1 MGSAQSSTRAAHGE
15 QAAHSHSLYNANAAG
30 HQHQASATPSS
41 PPSVQALPPSR
52 SIFSNSRHSIL
63 ADSWT
68 RQSRRLSLDADTTLT
83 DRPLDQTQGPSYD
96 PEDRPLFHS
105 NHDPPVEPH
114 AERPPNWRH
123 STMSRLGSR
132 LLPDSVARGLTN
144 SGEETAEEG
153 QALRNGMSSRIRPSP
168 YQQVIAQSED
178 ERHSRTSSFRRR
190 ATERRREPT
199 RASVRRL
206 FSSNTE
212 PLPLHTASQPMVG
225 RSSTIDSI
233 DNLQEDSLSI
243 PDMPRRSGT
252 RLARVR
258 RSLSASVGSLLGVSD
273 RLSNRRLHSPPLR
286 PSRAALAEDSDELLS
301 QPHLTDHRH
310 GNEDG
315 APHELDAVE
324 PETRNLLSSSRI
336 TSGMSTIRRFHGLR
350 SRSTRLIRR
359 GEHPPLSQVL
369 QLAAAAIAAQLS
381 GTTINSVDG
390 SHLNGEGFDGSIQNF
405 VQTLQEAASAQAGQ
419 NIDLNASEGDLPPV
433 NFMRVFQFPND
444 ENGTPMAAQPSPPS
458 TNGSG
463 DIHDSGSLDR
473 SVTLVLVGVRSM
485 PNIHDGSPN
494 ENGTLGPSLDTLLS
508 LPFLPPANVLRNGSS
523 GALFRRSDTRVRPQ
537 NRRHSMTNFNFPQQY
552 ESQRHSRARAATRSS
567 AENGLL
573 TPMSESPPG
582 PVPPPSTPADIRSGH
597 ATPNRRP
604 SSASAAHASGLPDLN
619 EDQDNYSA
627 PLPAESAFNTA
638 RQRRR
643 SDSEFARRPELSSGN
658 SRRNGVVEPDRPH
671 NGAGRSWLIYVVGTN
686 VSPDHP
692 AFTMPSLFTDNPS
705 YEDMQMLSTLLG
717 PVKPPVATQSDVEA
731 AGGLFRVVLRGSTL
745 VAEAMHDLQHAVAVE
760 LGERCLICL
769 CDYVQDEQVRQIN
782 TCRHVYHRQCIDEV
796 SLAPELGYVTL
807 LTGNSGLQQDET
819 AVLCAE
825 ARVLKRPH
833 RPQPRLMRTPTQ
845 EQQGI
850 LPEWLSEKE
859 NNYDGC
865 GNALRMII

>member
-1 MGSAQSSTRAAHGE
+1 
-15 QAAHSHSLYNANAAG
+15 
-30 HQHQASATPSS
+30 
-41 PPSVQALPPSR
+41 
-52 SIFSNSRHSIL
+52 
-63 ADSWT
+63 
-68 RQSRRLSLDADTTLT
+68 
-83 DRPLDQTQGPSYD
+83 
-96 PEDRPLFHS
+96 
-105 NHDPPVEPH
+105 
-114 AERPPNWRH
+114 
-123 STMSRLGSR
+123 MSRLGSR

-153 QALRNGMSSRIRPSP
+153 QALRNGLSSRIRPSP
-168 YQQVIAQSED
+168 YQQVIAQPED
-178 ERHSRTSSFRRR
+178 ESTSFRRR

-199 RASVRRL
+199 RASFRRL

-212 PLPLHTASQPMVG
+212 PLPLRIGAQPTARRPSTI
-225 RSSTIDSI
+225 SST
-233 DNLQEDSLSI
+233 DNLHQDSLSI
-243 PDMPRRSGT
+243 RNMPRRSGT

-258 RSLSASVGSLLGVSD
+258 RSLSASVGSLLGVPD

-286 PSRAALAEDSDELLS
+286 PSRAALADDSDELLS
-301 QPHLTDHRH
+301 QPHLADHRH
-310 GNEDG
+310 ETEDG
-315 APHELDAVE
+315 SPHELDAVE

-369 QLAAAAIAAQLS
+369 QLAAAAIAGQLS
-381 GTTINSVDG
+381 GTTINPVDG
-390 SHLNGEGFDGSIQNF
+390 SRLNGEGFDGSIQNF

-444 ENGTPMAAQPSPPS
+444 ENGTPMAAQPNPQS
-458 TNGSG
+458 TNGSA
-463 DIHDSGSLDR
+463 DNHDGGSLDR

-485 PNIHDGSPN
+485 PNIHEGSSN

-552 ESQRHSRARAATRSS
+552 ESQRHTRARAGTRTSV
-567 AENGLL
+567 ENGLL

-619 EDQDNYSA
+619 EDQDSYSA

-658 SRRNGVVEPDRPH
+658 SRRNGVVEPDRPL

-717 PVKPPVATQSDVEA
+717 PVKPPVATRSDVEA

-745 VAEAMHDLQHAVAVE
+745 VAEPIHDVQNVVPID

-796 SLAPELGYVTL
+796 SLAQEVQYVTL
-807 LTGNSGLQQDET
+807 LTGISGLPQDET
-819 AVLCAE
+819 VVPCAE
-825 ARVLKRPH
+825 VRVLRRP
-833 RPQPRLMRTPTQ
+833 RRPRLRLMPTLTQ
-845 EQQGI
+845 EKPDVLHKWSSGN
-850 LPEWLSEKE
+850 E

-865 GNALRMII
+865 GNALQMIIYFLRQLTIAMLLFSCVPLRQAASGYRLVRVTVVGMSGAGVSW

>member
-1 MGSAQSSTRAAHGE
+1 MGSAQSSTRGAHGE
-15 QAAHSHSLYNANAAG
+15 QARPSHILHNDNDNAQGN
-30 HQHQASATPSS
+30 QPPASAI
-41 PPSVQALPPSR
+41 PPDQALTSSR

-63 ADSWT
+63 ADSWR
-68 RQSRRLSLDADTTLT
+68 RQSQRISLDADTTLN
-83 DRPLDQTQGPSYD
+83 DPPFHQIEGRSYD

-153 QALRNGMSSRIRPSP
+153 QALRNGLSSRIRPSP
-168 YQQVIAQSED
+168 YQQ
-178 ERHSRTSSFRRR
+178 
-190 ATERRREPT
+190 
-199 RASVRRL
+199 
-206 FSSNTE
+206 
-212 PLPLHTASQPMVG
+212 
-225 RSSTIDSI
+225 
-233 DNLQEDSLSI
+233 
-243 PDMPRRSGT
+243 
-252 RLARVR
+252 
-258 RSLSASVGSLLGVSD
+258 
-273 RLSNRRLHSPPLR
+273 
-286 PSRAALAEDSDELLS
+286 
-301 QPHLTDHRH
+301 PHLADHRH
-310 GNEDG
+310 ETEDG
-315 APHELDAVE
+315 SPHELDAVE

-369 QLAAAAIAAQLS
+369 QLAAAAIAGQLS
-381 GTTINSVDG
+381 GTTINPVDG
-390 SHLNGEGFDGSIQNF
+390 SRLNGEGFDGSIQNF

-444 ENGTPMAAQPSPPS
+444 ENGTPMAAQPNPQS
-458 TNGSG
+458 TNGSA
-463 DIHDSGSLDR
+463 DNHDGGSLDR

-485 PNIHDGSPN
+485 PNIHDGSSN

-552 ESQRHSRARAATRSS
+552 ESQRHSRARAGTRTSV
-567 AENGLL
+567 ENGLL

-619 EDQDNYSA
+619 EDQDSYSA

-658 SRRNGVVEPDRPH
+658 SRRNGVVEPDRPL

-717 PVKPPVATQSDVEA
+717 PVKPPVATRSDVEA
-731 AGGLFRVVLRGSTL
+731 AGGLFQVVLRGSTL
-745 VAEAMHDLQHAVAVE
+745 VAEPIHDVQNVVPID
-760 LGERCLICL
+760 LGERCL
-769 CDYVQDEQVRQIN
+769 
-782 TCRHVYHRQCIDEV
+782 CIDEW
-796 SLAPELGYVTL
+796 
-807 LTGNSGLQQDET
+807 LTTGRNSCPMCRGQGVKET
-819 AVLCAE
+819 PSTSATTNANTHPGE
-825 ARVLKRPH
+825 AGRA
-833 RPQPRLMRTPTQ
+833 
-845 EQQGI
+845 
-850 LPEWLSEKE
+850 S
-859 NNYDGC
+859 
-865 GNALRMII
+865 

>member
-1 MGSAQSSTRAAHGE
+1 M
-15 QAAHSHSLYNANAAG
+15 
-30 HQHQASATPSS
+30 
-41 PPSVQALPPSR
+41 
-52 SIFSNSRHSIL
+52 FSNSRHSIL
-63 ADSWT
+63 SESWR
-68 RQSRRLSLDADTTLT
+68 RQSQRISLDADTTLN
-83 DRPLDQTQGPSYD
+83 DRPFDQIDDRSYE

-114 AERPPNWRH
+114 ADRPPNWRH

-153 QALRNGMSSRIRPSP
+153 QALRSGLSSRIRPSP
-168 YQQVIAQSED
+168 YQQVIAQPEA

-190 ATERRREPT
+190 TTDRRRESA
-199 RASVRRL
+199 RGSVRRL

-212 PLPLHTASQPMVG
+212 PQHLQVG
-225 RSSTIDSI
+225 SYPGLARPNAVHSE
-233 DNLQEDSLSI
+233 DNLHDDAHSI
-243 PDMPRRSGT
+243 RNLPRRSGT
-252 RLARVR
+252 RLTRVR
-258 RSLSASVGSLLGVSD
+258 QSLSASVGSLLGVSD

-286 PSRAALAEDSDELLS
+286 PSRAAPADDSDELLS
-301 QPHLTDHRH
+301 RPHLTDHRH
-310 GNEDG
+310 EREDG
-315 APHELDAVE
+315 PPHELDAVE

-381 GTTINSVDG
+381 GTTINAVDG
-390 SHLNGEGFDGSIQNF
+390 SNLNGEAFDGSIQNF

-419 NIDLNASEGDLPPV
+419 NIDLNASEGELPPV

-444 ENGTPMAAQPSPPS
+444 ENGTPMAAQPNPQP
-458 TNGSG
+458 TNASG
-463 DIHDSGSLDR
+463 NDHDNGNLDR

-485 PNIHDGSPN
+485 PNIHDGPPN

-552 ESQRHSRARAATRSS
+552 ESQRHSRARAGTRTSV
-567 AENGLL
+567 ENGLL

-597 ATPNRRP
+597 ATPSRRP
-604 SSASAAHASGLPDLN
+604 SSASAAHAPGLPDLN
-619 EDQDNYSA
+619 EDQDHDNP

-671 NGAGRSWLIYVVGTN
+671 HGAGRSWLIYVVGTN

-731 AGGLFRVVLRGSTL
+731 AGGLFRLVFRGSRL
-745 VAEAMHDLQHAVAVE
+745 VAQAVRDDQEIVTAD

-769 CDYVQDEQVRQIN
+769 CDYEQDEEVRLID
-782 TCRHVYHRQCIDEV
+782 TCRHVYHRECIDEV
-796 SLAPELGYVTL
+796 SLARSEMCFTL
-807 LTGNSGLQQDET
+807 LTQLSGLLQVET
-819 AVLCAE
+819 AAPCAG
-825 ARVLKRPH
+825 VKVSKRLRRRPRQLIRTCGQTKSSKPH
-833 RPQPRLMRTPTQ
+833 ERSISYGQRNTLDVETF
-845 EQQGI
+845 
-850 LPEWLSEKE
+850 
-859 NNYDGC
+859 C
-865 GNALRMII
+865 G

>member
-1 MGSAQSSTRAAHGE
+1 MGNSQSNIRGARVGQAEDTQDLHNGSAQHHHQPNVSTPP
-15 QAAHSHSLYNANAAG
+15 S
-30 HQHQASATPSS
+30 ASAFDQVRS
-41 PPSVQALPPSR
+41 PTR
-52 SIFSNSRHSIL
+52 SMFSNSRHSIL
-63 ADSWT
+63 SESWR
-68 RQSRRLSLDADTTLT
+68 RQSQRLSLDADTALN
-83 DRPLDQTQGPSYD
+83 DRPFDQIDERPYD
-96 PEDRPLFHS
+96 TEDRPLFHS

-153 QALRNGMSSRIRPSP
+153 HALRSGLSSRIRPSP
-168 YQQVIAQSED
+168 YQQVIGQPDMEP
-178 ERHSRTSSFRRR
+178 HSGTSPFRRR
-190 ATERRREPT
+190 TTDRRREST
-199 RASVRRL
+199 RGSVRRL

-212 PLPLHTASQPMVG
+212 PYPSQI
-225 RSSTIDSI
+225 RSYPRIRRPNTLDSADI
-233 DNLQEDSLSI
+233 LQDDSQSI
-243 PDMPRRSGT
+243 RSLPRRSGT
-252 RLARVR
+252 RLDRVR
-258 RSLSASVGSLLGVSD
+258 HSLSSSVGSLLGVSG

-301 QPHLTDHRH
+301 RPNLADHRH
-310 GNEDG
+310 EAEDG
-315 APHELDAVE
+315 SPHELDAVE

-381 GTTINSVDG
+381 GTTINAVDG
-390 SHLNGEGFDGSIQNF
+390 SHPNGEAFDGSIQNF

-444 ENGTPMAAQPSPPS
+444 ENGTPMAARPNSQPMTGP
-458 TNGSG
+458 N
-463 DIHDSGSLDR
+463 DNHEVGSLDR

-523 GALFRRSDTRVRPQ
+523 GALFRRSDTRVRQQ

-552 ESQRHSRARAATRSS
+552 ESQRHTRARAGTRTSV
-567 AENGLL
+567 ENGLL

-582 PVPPPSTPADIRSGH
+582 PVPPPSTPADLRSGH

-604 SSASAAHASGLPDLN
+604 SSASAAHAPGLPDLN

-671 NGAGRSWLIYVVGTN
+671 TGAGRSWLIYVVGTN

-717 PVKPPVATQSDVEA
+717 PVKPPVATSSDVEA
-731 AGGLFRVVLRGSTL
+731 AGGLYRVVLRGSTL
-745 VAEAMHDLQHAVAVE
+745 VAEAVRDDQGIVTVH

-769 CDYVQDEQVRQIN
+769 CDYEQEEQVRQID
-782 TCRHVYHRQCIDEV
+782 TCKHVYHRECIDEW
-796 SLAPELGYVTL
+796 
-807 LTGNSGLQQDET
+807 LTTGRNSCPMCRGQGVKET
-819 AVLCAE
+819 ASTPNSTNSNIAPQQAE
-825 ARVLKRPH
+825 
-833 RPQPRLMRTPTQ
+833 QTP
-845 EQQGI
+845 
-850 LPEWLSEKE
+850 
-859 NNYDGC
+859 
-865 GNALRMII
+865 